1 MRSGDAGDFSH
12 RWGWGRHRGPAR
24 TGPWMEKTGD
34 RPARKVIRPPPP
46 LQGAR
51 QKGCDPATQGIFR
64 IGGVGGVIAGRHGPV
79 PGWKKPAT
87 APHGRSS
94 GPPPPLQGARQKG
107 CDPATQ
113 GIFRIGGVGG
123 VIAGRHGPVPGWK
136 KPATAPHGRS
146 SGPPPPL
153 QGARQKGCDPATQG
167 IFRIGGVG
175 GVIAGRHGPV
185 PGWKKPAT
193 APHGRS
199 SGPLHPC
206 KVPGKKDAIRRRRGF
221 FASVGL
227 GASSRAGTDRSLD
240 GKNRRPPRT
249 EGHPAPSTPARC
261 QAKRMRSGDAGDFSH
276 RWGWGRHRGPA
287 RTGPWMEKT
296 GDRPARKVIRTPSTP
311 ARCQAKRMRSGDA
324 GDFSHRWGWGR
335 HRGPARTGP
344 WMEKTGDRPARKV
357 IRPPPPLQGARQKG
371 CDPATQGIFRIGGV
385 GGVIAGRHG
394 PVPGWKKP
402 ATAPHGRSLDPLHP
416 CKVPGKKDA
425 IRRRRGFFASV
436 GLGASSRAGTDRS
449 LDGKNRRPP
458 RTEGHLAPSTPA
470 RCQAKRMRS
479 GDAGDFSHRWG
490 WGRHRGPARTG
501 PWMEKTGD
509 RPARKVIRPP
519 PPLQGARQ
527 KGCDP
532 ATQGIFRSGG
542 VGGVIAGRHGP
553 VPGWKKPATAP
564 HGRSSGPPPPLQGAR
579 QKGCDPATQGIFRI
593 GGVGGVIAGR
603 HGPVPGWKKPATA
616 PHGRSLD
623 PLHPCKVPGKKDAIR
638 RRRGFFA
645 SVGLG
650 ASSRAGTDRSLDGK
664 NRRPP
669 RTEGHWTPST
679 PARCQAK
686 RMRSGDAGD
695 FSQRWGWGRHR
706 GPARTGPWMEK
717 TGDRPA
723 RKVIGPPP
731 ALQGARQKGC
741 DPATQ
746 GIFRI
751 GGVGGVIAGR
761 HGPVPGWKKPA
772 TAPHGRS
779 SGPPPPCKVP
789 GKKDAIRRRRGFF
802 FFFFF
807 FWSDTVTRSESSN
820 VDVTPQRADKR
831 MV

>member
-34 RPARKVIRPPPP
+34 RPARKVI
-46 LQGAR
+46 
-51 QKGCDPATQGIFR
+51 
-64 IGGVGGVIAGRHGPV
+64 
-79 PGWKKPAT
+79 
-87 APHGRSS
+87 

-146 SGPPPPL
+146 SGPPP
-153 QGARQKGCDPATQG
+153 A
-167 IFRIGGVG
+167 
-175 GVIAGRHGPV
+175 
-185 PGWKKPAT
+185 
-193 APHGRS
+193 
-199 SGPLHPC
+199 
-206 KVPGKKDAIRRRRGF
+206 
-221 FASVGL
+221 
-227 GASSRAGTDRSLD
+227 
-240 GKNRRPPRT
+240 
-249 EGHPAPSTPARC
+249 
-261 QAKRMRSGDAGDFSH
+261 
-276 RWGWGRHRGPA
+276 
-287 RTGPWMEKT
+287 
-296 GDRPARKVIRTPSTP
+296 
-311 ARCQAKRMRSGDA
+311 
-324 GDFSHRWGWGR
+324 
-335 HRGPARTGP
+335 
-344 WMEKTGDRPARKV
+344 
-357 IRPPPPLQGARQKG
+357 
-371 CDPATQGIFRIGGV
+371 
-385 GGVIAGRHG
+385 
-394 PVPGWKKP
+394 
-402 ATAPHGRSLDPLHP
+402 
-416 CKVPGKKDA
+416 
-425 IRRRRGFFASV
+425 
-436 GLGASSRAGTDRS
+436 
-449 LDGKNRRPP
+449 
-458 RTEGHLAPSTPA
+458 
-470 RCQAKRMRS
+470 
-479 GDAGDFSHRWG
+479 
-490 WGRHRGPARTG
+490 
-501 PWMEKTGD
+501 
-509 RPARKVIRPP
+509 
-519 PPLQGARQ
+519 LQGARQ

-553 VPGWKKPATAP
+553 VPGWKNPATAP
-564 HGRSSGPPPPLQGAR
+564 HGRSFDPLQ
-579 QKGCDPATQGIFRI
+579 
-593 GGVGGVIAGR
+593 
-603 HGPVPGWKKPATA
+603 
-616 PHGRSLD
+616 
-623 PLHPCKVPGKKDAIR
+623 PCKVPGKKDAIR

-645 SVGLG
+645 AVGLG

-669 RTEGHWTPST
+669 RTEGHWTPSS

-779 SGPPPPCKVP
+779 LDPLQPCKVP

-802 FFFFF
+802 AAVGLGA
-807 FWSDTVTRSESSN
+807 SSRAGTDRSLDGKNRRPPRTEGHWTPSS
-820 VDVTPQRADKR
+820 PARCQAKR
-831 MV
+831 MRSGDAGDFSQRWGWGRHRGPARTGPWMEKTGDRPARKVIGPPPPLQGARQKGCDPATQGIFRSGGVGGVIAGRHGPVPGWKNPATAPHGRSLDPLQPCKVPGKKDAIRRRRGFFASVGLGASSRAGTDRSLDGKIRRPPRTEGHRTPSSPARCQAKRMRSGDAGDFSHRWGWGRHRGPARTGPWMEKTGDRPARKVIGPPPALQGARQKGCDPATQGIFRIGGVGGVIAGRHGPVPGWKKPATAPHGRSLDPLHPCKVPGKKDASTCRPTGHELDSAGTARHI